1 MLKHGG
7 SKTATDLPAGVSY
20 IVVETEANQNGY
32 ATTATGAIGT
42 IEKDQTKKAAFTN
55 TYNSPLPITGG
66 MGTNVFYQLGGA
78 VISAAVFLLIA
89 TKKRKRHTVQ

>member
-1 MLKHGG
+1 M
-7 SKTATDLPAGVSY
+7 
-20 IVVETEANQNGY
+20 
-32 ATTATGAIGT
+32 
-42 IEKDQTKKAAFTN
+42 TKKAAFTN